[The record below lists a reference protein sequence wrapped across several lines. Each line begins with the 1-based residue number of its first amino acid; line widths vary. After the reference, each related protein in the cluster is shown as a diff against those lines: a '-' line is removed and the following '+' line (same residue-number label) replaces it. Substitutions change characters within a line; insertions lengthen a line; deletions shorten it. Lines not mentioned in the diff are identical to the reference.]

1 MTYYEP
7 LMLHFVR
14 IQIFEAKSVSSLLS
28 SSTVDRYNAAP
39 PIYLAFPDSS
49 PHLIHS
55 YLPPGNVY
63 LKTVFQA
70 LNSIFSQHGKQ
81 LSLKDSTEIPV
92 KSLAALSVL
101 KGTSRA
107 AQAQGAWGVYAR
119 GEADSQNN
127 PLEPYSSCTK
137 RRQEQE
143 LEQDIRRSSKR
154 RISDK
159 SVQQL
164 ANLRFHGN
172 IDHSAENEVSNVQF
186 SSAEFVIESEFKGKR
201 NNGTFKPTITLRL
214 QGSDVFGG
222 IKDLAM
228 ERIVD
233 VAKMPGW
240 MTGEG
245 GASSG
250 LIENGRFRADQ
261 H

>member
-1 MTYYEP
+1 
-7 LMLHFVR
+7 MLHFVR
-14 IQIFEAKSVSSLLS
+14 IQIFEAKSVSSLLT

-55 YLPPGNVY
+55 YLPPDNVY

-70 LNSIFSQHGKQ
+70 LTTIFSQQGKQ
-81 LSLKDSTEIPV
+81 LSLKESAEIPV

-101 KGTSRA
+101 KGSNRS

-127 PLEPYSSCTK
+127 PLEPYSLCTK

-143 LEQDIRRSSKR
+143 LEEDIRRSSKR
-154 RISDK
+154 GLSDK
-159 SVQQL
+159 SLQKL
-164 ANLRFHGN
+164 TNLRFHGN
-172 IDHSAENEVSNVQF
+172 IDYSTGDEVPNVQF
-186 SSAEFVIESEFKGKR
+186 SSAEFLLKSEFKGKR
-201 NNGTFKPTITLRL
+201 NNGNFKPTITLRL
-214 QGSDVFGG
+214 HGSDVFGG

-240 MTGEG
+240 MTGER

-250 LIENGRFRADQ
+250 VVENGRFRVDQ